1 MKYDIIAY
9 LYDRLK
15 LLQFD
20 LQHFVLSFQL
30 MDLLLLWPVFDVVLQ
45 LETLP
50 SFQLTLLL
58 HLVQPVLQL
67 INLYKQRRT
76 DDEAP

>member
-1 MKYDIIAY
+1 
-9 LYDRLK
+9 
-15 LLQFD
+15 
-20 LQHFVLSFQL
+20 

-50 SFQLTLLL
+50 SLQLTLLL

-76 DDEAP
+76 DDEAPLELLGD

>member
-1 MKYDIIAY
+1 
-9 LYDRLK
+9 
-15 LLQFD
+15 
-20 LQHFVLSFQL
+20 

-50 SFQLTLLL
+50 SLQLTLLL

-76 DDEAP
+76 DDEAQELVGD